1 MILGGVKIPYAVGLR
16 GHSDA
21 DVLTHAVIDA
31 IIGALGIGDIGHHF
45 PDTDPAYAGIAS
57 LSMLKKVMVLVK
69 DDGFRVNN
77 LDTTIV
83 AEGPKL
89 TPYVPTMRERVAEVL
104 EASVDQINIKATTT
118 EGMGFSGRQEGIE
131 AFAVIS
137 LVGIDQFLES
147 PS

>member
-45 PDTDPAYAGIAS
+45 PDTDPAYAGVAS

-89 TPYVPTMRERVAEVL
+89 APYVPTMRERVAEVL